1 MNGQYLKTEVLNDLK
16 ILLNFNMD
24 SKNYATLILAGQPIL
39 NGTLTKQ
46 VHEALKQRIVIS
58 YNFSGIA
65 KQEIQEYISSR
76 LKLAGVAENI
86 FNTNAIEGIYGC
98 SNGSTRKLNNILE
111 KCLTIAYQKD
121 KRVIDTEI
129 VMEAQNEIELV

>member
-16 ILLNFNMD
+16 ILLNFEMD
-24 SKNYATLILAGQPIL
+24 SKNYVTLILAGQSVL
-39 NGTLTKQ
+39 NNTLTKQ
-46 VHEALKQRIVIS
+46 IHEALKQRIVIN
-58 YNFSGIA
+58 YNFNGIT
-65 KQEIQEYISSR
+65 KQEVQEYITSR
-76 LKLAGVAENI
+76 LKIAGVTENI
-86 FNTNAIEGIYGC
+86 FNANAIEGIYGC

-111 KCLTIAYQKD
+111 KCLTIACQRD

>member
-24 SKNYATLILAGQPIL
+24 SKNYATLILSGQPIL

-76 LKLAGVAENI
+76 LKL
-86 FNTNAIEGIYGC
+86 C
-98 SNGSTRKLNNILE
+98 RSNREYI
-111 KCLTIAYQKD
+111 
-121 KRVIDTEI
+121 
-129 VMEAQNEIELV
+129 